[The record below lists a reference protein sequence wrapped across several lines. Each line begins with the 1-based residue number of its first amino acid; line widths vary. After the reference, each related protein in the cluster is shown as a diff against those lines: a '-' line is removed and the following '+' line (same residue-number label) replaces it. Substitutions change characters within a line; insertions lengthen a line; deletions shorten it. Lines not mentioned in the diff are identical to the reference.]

1 MLSESQR
8 RSLELAAST
17 YEAAVG
23 QAAGYLQ
30 ARGIEATTAR
40 TYRLGYVADG
50 EYAGRLAI
58 PYITADGSV
67 VDIRYR
73 AISPEQT
80 PKYLSRPGSKSHL
93 FSVAS
98 LLADGDT
105 VYITEGEI
113 DAITLNQLGFNAV
126 GVPGASNWQD
136 HWRRLFD
143 DYDHVIVVCDGDQA
157 GRDFGKK
164 VAEKIDGATAIHL
177 PDGEDVNSLYVSNRE
192 ALLSLTTLV
201 AV

>member
-8 RSLELAAST
+8 RSLELAAAT
-17 YEAAVG
+17 YEAAV
-23 QAAGYLQ
+23 AGAVEYLR

-73 AISPEQT
+73 ALSPEQS

-93 FSVAS
+93 FSVSS

-113 DAITLNQLGFNAV
+113 DAITLNQFGFNAV
-126 GVPGASNWQD
+126 GVPGASNWQE
-136 HWRRLFD
+136 HWKRLFD
-143 DYDHVIVVCDGDQA
+143 DYDRVIVVCDGDQA

-164 VAEKIDGATAIHL
+164 VAERIDGATAVHL
-177 PDGEDVNSLYVSNRE
+177 PEGEDVNSLYVTDRD
-192 ALLSLTTLV
+192 ALLTALS
-201 AV
+201 AVPA

>member
-1 MLSESQR
+1 M
-8 RSLELAAST
+8 A
-17 YEAAVG
+17 YEAE
-23 QAAGYLQ
+23 AGRVTEYLQ
-30 ARGIEATTAR
+30 ARGIEAQTAR
-40 TYRLGYVADG
+40 TYRLGYAADG

-73 AISPEQT
+73 ALTPEQN

-93 FSVAS
+93 FSVGS

-113 DAITLNQLGFNAV
+113 DAITLNQCGLNAV
-126 GVPGASNWQD
+126 GVPGASNWQE
-136 HWRRLFD
+136 HWKRLFD
-143 DYDHVIVVCDGDQA
+143 DYDHVIVVCDGDQP

-164 VAEKIDGATAIHL
+164 VAERIEGATAIHL
-177 PDGEDVNSLYVSNRE
+177 PDGEDVNSMYVNDRD
-192 ALLSLTTLV
+192 ALLGALRV
-201 AV
+201 AA

>member
-8 RSLELAAST
+8 RSLESAAAT

-23 QAAGYLQ
+23 QASEYLL
-30 ARGIEATTAR
+30 ARGIEPQTAR
-40 TYRLGYVADG
+40 TYRLGFVADG

-67 VDIRYR
+67 VDIRFR
-73 AISPEQT
+73 AIGPDQT

-93 FSVAS
+93 FSVSS

-105 VYITEGEI
+105 IYVTEGEI
-113 DAITLNQLGFNAV
+113 DAITLNQIGLNAV
-126 GVPGASNWQD
+126 GVPGAANWQE
-136 HWRRLFD
+136 HWKRLFD
-143 DYDHVIVVCDGDQA
+143 DYDHVVVVCDGDQA

-164 VAEKIDGATAIHL
+164 VAEKIDGATAVYL
-177 PDGEDVNSLYVSNRE
+177 PDGEDVNSVYTQYGE
-192 ALLSLTTLV
+192 AVLRAKVGL
-201 AV
+201 

>member
-8 RSLELAAST
+8 RSLELAAQS
-17 YEAAVG
+17 YEAAVD
-23 QAAGYLQ
+23 QAAEYLQ
-30 ARGIEATTAR
+30 ARGIEAATAR
-40 TYRLGYVADG
+40 TYRLGYVAEG

-67 VDIRYR
+67 VDIRFR
-73 AISPEQT
+73 AVNPGDS

-93 FSVAS
+93 FSVSA

-105 VYITEGEI
+105 IYITEGEI
-113 DAITLNQLGFNAV
+113 DAITLNQCGLNAV
-126 GVPGASNWQD
+126 GVPGASNWQE
-136 HWRRLFD
+136 HWKRLFD

-164 VAEKIDGATAIHL
+164 VAEKIDGATAVHL
-177 PDGEDVNSLYVSNRE
+177 PDGEDVNSLYVQHGE
-192 ALLSLTTLV
+192 AVLRAKV
-201 AV
+201 GM